1 LKTEPS
7 RIEGNGNWTRYE
19 FLDGLRGWAALN
31 VMILHVFFGSLPAID
46 SESLPIWAWWPFTG
60 VFSVGI
66 FFVVSGFALSVAFL
80 QDNDRKRLLRMA
92 GGRYV
97 RLMVPIFAT
106 CALVSFFLN
115 TGIIPAPDTRLPAYA
130 TSYGFDPTVGHLAWF
145 SIWAVFFNFDFVN
158 TYAGPLWTMSYEL
171 VASYSLFVLMLACR
185 PAILRRPVC
194 LGFGLSLLA
203 MDSVYCWFFFGMSA
217 AELYLWLQR
226 RPNMSRYAVWI
237 GWGLLAAG
245 YCFPLDGLGG
255 GSRAVMTGV
264 TLWFLGT
271 MLLPPM
277 RSFMSSRFSLFL
289 GKISFPLYLVHESM
303 IVAVGGRI
311 YVGASSAWTMLLA
324 DLATVATSLL
334 LAMAFVQV
342 DNLGKVLSRKTGKLF
357 EKAVN
362 AVRIRLSFSEAA
374 S

>member
-1 LKTEPS
+1 
-7 RIEGNGNWTRYE
+7 
-19 FLDGLRGWAALN
+19 
-31 VMILHVFFGSLPAID
+31 
-46 SESLPIWAWWPFTG
+46 
-60 VFSVGI
+60 
-66 FFVVSGFALSVAFL
+66 
-80 QDNDRKRLLRMA
+80 
-92 GGRYV
+92 
-97 RLMVPIFAT
+97 
-106 CALVSFFLN
+106 
-115 TGIIPAPDTRLPAYA
+115 
-130 TSYGFDPTVGHLAWF
+130 
-145 SIWAVFFNFDFVN
+145 
-158 TYAGPLWTMSYEL
+158 
-171 VASYSLFVLMLACR
+171 
-185 PAILRRPVC
+185 
-194 LGFGLSLLA
+194 
-203 MDSVYCWFFFGMSA
+203 
-217 AELYLWLQR
+217 
-226 RPNMSRYAVWI
+226 
-237 GWGLLAAG
+237 
-245 YCFPLDGLGG
+245 
-255 GSRAVMTGV
+255 MTGV